1 MNTGQF
7 NDLVQNEQ
15 RIDNAMQIASEIEV
29 HKNSILGSLSMQED
43 ILKRVRL
50 RTLQM
55 FNSLGMSE
63 SILTLIERRSR
74 ADMIIFCCLVV
85 FTLLLIYALCQYKWG
100 SAPSP
105 LADTDFDDSLTSEK

>member
-1 MNTGQF
+1 
-7 NDLVQNEQ
+7 
-15 RIDNAMQIASEIEV
+15 
-29 HKNSILGSLSMQED
+29 MQED
-43 ILKRVRL
+43 TLKRVRL

-85 FTLLLIYALCQYKWG
+85 FTLLLIYALCQYKFG
-100 SAPSP
+100 DSAS
-105 LADTDFDDSLTSEK
+105 LGADNDGLT

>member
-1 MNTGQF
+1 
-7 NDLVQNEQ
+7 
-15 RIDNAMQIASEIEV
+15 
-29 HKNSILGSLSMQED
+29 MQED
-43 ILKRVRL
+43 TLKRVRL

-85 FTLLLIYALCQYKWG
+85 FTLLLIYALCQYKFG
-100 SAPSP
+100 DSSSIG
-105 LADTDFDDSLTSEK
+105 DSLGDNDGLT